1 MGQVNLPHSV
11 AGGLV
16 AVKVLRAL
24 VKCGFKWNFAWLFW
38 FFSNSIGLAKPNKC
52 ERLFPSAIYDL
63 PERFVLRC
71 CLIWYGFLFWPTKR
85 FVTLFSIVEKSL
97 SSRAGKEEGNL
108 LPTTVFWDCLLSLS
122 PFLFLSC
129 LFVYLRYAYTS
140 IIQMRSQQEASGCG
154 LSRGLA
160 QAALNP
166 FSAFPF
172 AFTFALLCLHLSGS
186 LPWGIATAWGRFLGS
201 AWQRVIQHAALM
213 DKLMGKQFHAF
224 CNGSRVA
231 VANGNVVSM
240 GQGRRGLIQFKCV
253 CVCENVSSF
262 ISYAKLIK

>member
-1 MGQVNLPHSV
+1 MGQVNLPHSA
-11 AGGLV
+11 AGGFV

-85 FVTLFSIVEKSL
+85 FVTLFSIVEKSS
-97 SSRAGKEEGNL
+97 SSRAGKEAGNL

-122 PFLFLSC
+122 LFLFLSC

-166 FSAFPF
+166 FSAF

-213 DKLMGKQFHAF
+213 DKLMGKAV
-224 CNGSRVA
+224 SRLLQWITGRGGKW
-231 VANGNVVSM
+231 NC
-240 GQGRRGLIQFKCV
+240 GQYGEREEGIDP
-253 CVCENVSSF
+253 
-262 ISYAKLIK
+262 I